1 MVQASAVRK
10 SKALTVEKPN
20 RETIRACDRCRG
32 RKLRCDGPV
41 KRHHNMPCTHCKTV
55 SAECTFNSNERR
67 NVRSNSYAERL
78 EERLVKVEQLLHQH
92 CPEVKLL
99 QELGAITVGPLLQT
113 DAGISLSENA
123 SSSDDDDDWFPPQ
136 LERLGGV
143 SVNDAFIQDPTAY
156 GLLRAASLSSGHDIR
171 SPSTRNRFIKRPEY
185 WKVPQYELRNWQ
197 SNQFHAFRP
206 QLPPP
211 DELERL
217 VEL

>member
-1 MVQASAVRK
+1 MK
-10 SKALTVEKPN
+10 LTELLLTALT
-20 RETIRACDRCRG
+20 
-32 RKLRCDGPV
+32 
-41 KRHHNMPCTHCKTV
+41 
-55 SAECTFNSNERR
+55 
-67 NVRSNSYAERL
+67 SYAERL

-185 WKVPQYELRNWQ
+185 WKVSQYELRNWQ
-197 SNQFHAFRP
+197 SNNFTPFDHNCRHPMNSTPSRTILPTYQPFYTDCPTSGAQPQHLVIRRLRWMFSQH
-206 QLPPP
+206 QLPSKSEAPGMI
-211 DELERL
+211 
-217 VEL
+217 V